1 METESIAERTRPTV
15 SGLSANF
22 MLDGATYAV
31 GGDAGF
37 NGMDFYGAGRAGV
50 LGDVSADVVT
60 AALVFFNP
68 DVVRGAWEGSRDV
81 MPRSAAADLFAGCLV
96 SWAAEHLG
104 DDVDWARLAE
114 LASKIVA
121 GASVGGAPVFAG
133 WRERPVPHD
142 PKAAALHQLNALRE
156 LRMARHGAAV
166 TAVGLDIGATVCHA
180 SPGMAPIFG
189 WEGTAIGPE
198 VPALWDEAEAL
209 TNRAT
214 DRDYAVLDASEA
226 EEFATLC
233 AAATASV
240 H

>member
-1 METESIAERTRPTV
+1 MTTSIAERTRPAV
-15 SGLSANF
+15 SGISANF

-37 NGMDFYGAGRAGV
+37 NGMDFYGAGRGGV

-68 DVVRGAWEGSRDV
+68 TVVEGAWEGSRDV
-81 MPRSAAADLFAGCLV
+81 MSRPAAAQLFAGCLV
-96 SWAAEHLG
+96 TWADAHLG

-114 LASKIVA
+114 LAGKIVDTA
-121 GASVGGAPVFAG
+121 PIAGAPVFAG
-133 WRERPVPHD
+133 WKALPVPTD
-142 PKAAALHQLNALRE
+142 PKAAAVHHLNALRE

-166 TAVGLDIGATVCHA
+166 TALGLDVGAAVCHA

-189 WEGTAIGPE
+189 WEGTEVGPE
-198 VPALWDEAEAL
+198 VPAVWDEAEAL

-214 DRDYAVLDASEA
+214 EHDYAVFDDAEA
-226 EEFATLC
+226 EEFAALC
-233 AAATASV
+233 EAATAAV
-240 H
+240 N

>member
-1 METESIAERTRPTV
+1 MTASIAERTRPAVTGI
-15 SGLSANF
+15 SSNF

-60 AALVFFNP
+60 AAFVFFNP
-68 DVVRGAWEGSRDV
+68 TVVETVWDGSREV
-81 MPRSAAADLFAGCLV
+81 MARSAAAELFAGCAV
-96 SWAAEHLG
+96 TWAEDHLA

-114 LASKIVA
+114 LAGKIVD

-133 WRERPVPHD
+133 WRALPVPSE
-142 PKAAALHQLNALRE
+142 PKAAAVHQLNALRE

-166 TAVGLDIGATVCHA
+166 TALGLDIGAVVCHA
-180 SPGMAPIFG
+180 SPGMAAIFG
-189 WEGTAIGPE
+189 WDGVAVPE
-198 VPALWDEAEAL
+198 DLPAQWDEAEAL

-214 DRDYAVLDASEA
+214 ERDYAVLSADEA
-226 EEFATLC
+226 EEFAALC
-233 AAATASV
+233 EAAVAAV

>member
-1 METESIAERTRPTV
+1 MSTSIAERTRPAVT
-15 SGLSANF
+15 GLSANF
-22 MLDGATYAV
+22 MLDGATYVV

-50 LGDVSADVVT
+50 LGEVSADVVA

-68 DVVRGAWEGSRDV
+68 AVVEAAWEGSRDV
-81 MPRSAAADLFAGCLV
+81 MPRAAAAELFAGCLV
-96 SWAAEHLG
+96 TWADAHLG

-114 LASKIVA
+114 LAGKIVDT
-121 GASVGGAPVFAG
+121 ASIGGAPLFAG
-133 WRERPVPHD
+133 WKALPVPTD
-142 PKAAALHQLNALRE
+142 PKAAAVHQLNALRE

-166 TAVGLDIGATVCHA
+166 TALGLDVGAVVCHA

-189 WEGTAIGPE
+189 WDGTAIPDDL
-198 VPALWDEAEAL
+198 PAAWDEAEAL

-214 DRDYAVLDASEA
+214 EHDYAALSA
-226 EEFATLC
+226 EEADEFAALC
-233 AAATASV
+233 EAAVAAV